1 MKLRIGQRVEWK
13 LKDGRI
19 LKGVVGGYTSDG
31 ARLEDVTITFPDGA
45 VSIARVMGVAF
56 KDIVVEEEKP
66 KKVTEKREKPKP
78 KKRTRGRRKK

>member
-19 LKGVVGGYTSDG
+19 LKGIVGGYDAGG
-31 ARLEDVTITFPDGA
+31 ARLEDVTMTFPDGST
-45 VSIARVMGVAF
+45 SIVRVMGVAF
-56 KDIVVEEEKP
+56 KDIVIEEEKP
-66 KKVTEKREKPKP
+66 KKVTEKRVKP